1 MPNAAAAE
9 DLAAAFADVR
19 TRRQGKETI
28 RRQRVYEPL
37 PGDYVVG
44 RVEERNAEGYKIK
57 LMGAAVPGV
66 LGAVAFDG
74 ATKRTRPHLNI
85 DDLVYCRVLRVPRGG
100 EAELTCCAP
109 PKGPRREWTT
119 GSATFGPLSSSEA
132 LIAVVPPQFAEFLL
146 ERDAPVLKALAQ
158 YIAYEVAIGLN
169 GRVWCRAATLG
180 DAIIVVNSLENAAFL
195 EDTAV
200 APMVGQVI
208 NAMRAKTASQGGYAQ
223 AVSGDNPVTSDTTAA
238 AAARS
243 KIWVNVIISFFAP

>member
-19 TRRQGKETI
+19 ARRQNKETI
-28 RRQRVYEPL
+28 RRPRVYEPL

-44 RVEERNAEGYKIK
+44 RVEERNAEGYKVK

-119 GSATFGPLSSSEA
+119 GAATFGPLSSSEA
-132 LIAVVPPQFAEFLL
+132 LIAVVPPQFAELLL
-146 ERDAPVLKALAQ
+146 ERDAPVLKALAN
-158 YIAYEVAIGLN
+158 YIPFEVAIGLN
-169 GRVWCRAATLG
+169 GRVWCRASTLG
-180 DAIIVVNSLENAAFL
+180 DAIVVANALENAAFL
-195 EDTAV
+195 EANAV
-200 APMVGQVI
+200 ASMVTQVI

-223 AVSGDNPVTSDTTAA
+223 AVSGDSDLNNPS
-238 AAARS
+238 
-243 KIWVNVIISFFAP
+243 